1 MFRPES
7 NTKGRIILIDD
18 DQSVTRVVKKFLE
31 RAGHAVDTAASGED
45 GIRLIGGGQYD
56 IVITDI
62 YLPGM
67 DGMAV
72 LEKIKSVNPDLDIV
86 VITGFGSIESA
97 VSFMK
102 AGAIDYIS
110 KPINFEH
117 LDIVIK
123 KTLERKELIKAAR
136 ERDIYFRM
144 SLTDALTGMFNH
156 KYFQDSLE
164 REMLYSQRKKESLTI
179 MMVDIDGFKSVNDNY
194 GHQAGD
200 MVLQKISSN
209 IIKACRSHDTVS
221 RYGGE
226 EFGIILPETGIEK
239 STRVAERILD
249 AVGSNSYPPVERRIT
264 VSIGIASF
272 PEHATDRE
280 DLIQKADL
288 ALYSSKEKGKNRFTI
303 YDGSLDP
310 DVRH

>member
-1 MFRPES
+1 MFSTES
-7 NTKGRIILIDD
+7 KTRGRILLIDD
-18 DQSVTRVVKKFLE
+18 DQNVTKVVKKFLE
-31 RAGHAVDTAASGED
+31 RVGHSVDTAASGEE
-45 GIRLIGGGQYD
+45 GIRLIGGNQYD
-56 IVITDI
+56 MVITDI

-72 LEKIKSVNPDLDIV
+72 LDKIKSINPELDIV
-86 VITGFGSIESA
+86 VITGYGSIESA

-110 KPINFEH
+110 KPINLEH
-117 LDIVIK
+117 LDIVIR

-164 REMLYSQRKKESLTI
+164 REILYCRRKTESLTI
-179 MMVDIDGFKSVNDNY
+179 MMADIDGFKAVNDDF

-200 MVLQKISSN
+200 MVLQKISMN
-209 IIKACRSHDTVS
+209 ILKACRSHDTVS

-226 EFGIILPETGIEK
+226 EFGIILPETGVEK
-239 STRVAERILD
+239 SMRVAERMLNV
-249 AVGSNSYPPVERRIT
+249 VGSQSYPPVNRPIT
-264 VSIGIASF
+264 ISIGIASF
-272 PEHATDRE
+272 PEHAYDRE
-280 DLIQKADL
+280 ELIQKADL
-288 ALYSSKEKGKNRFTI
+288 ALYHSKGKGRNRFTV
-303 YDGSLDP
+303 YDGSLEP
-310 DVRH
+310 DIRH

>member
-7 NTKGRIILIDD
+7 KSKGRIILIDD
-18 DQSVTRVVKKFLE
+18 DPGVTGVVKKFLE
-31 RAGHAVDTAASGED
+31 RSGHSVDTADSGEE
-45 GIRLIGGGQYD
+45 GIRLIGSGDYD

-72 LEKIKSVNPDLDIV
+72 LEKIKSINADVDII

-110 KPINFEH
+110 KPINFDH
-117 LDIVIK
+117 LDIIIQ

-144 SLTDALTGMFNH
+144 SLTDTLTGMFNH
-156 KYFQDSLE
+156 KYFHDSLE
-164 REMLYSQRKKESLTI
+164 REMLYSQRKKENLTI
-179 MMVDIDGFKSVNDNY
+179 MMADIDSFKAVNDNY

-226 EFGIILPETGIEK
+226 EFGIILPETGIDK
-239 STRVAERILD
+239 STRVAGRILD
-249 AVGSNSYPPVERRIT
+249 AVSSNSYPPIARNIT
-264 VSIGIASF
+264 ISIGIASF
-272 PEHATDRE
+272 PEHAKDRE

-288 ALYSSKEKGKNRFTI
+288 ALYHSKEKGKNRFTI
-303 YDGSLDP
+303 YNGTLEP
-310 DVRH
+310 DTKH

>member
-7 NTKGRIILIDD
+7 KSKGRIILIDD
-18 DQSVTRVVKKFLE
+18 DPGVTKIVKKFLD
-31 RAGHAVDTAASGED
+31 RSGHSVDTADSGEE
-45 GIRLIGGGQYD
+45 GIRLIGNGDYD

-72 LEKIKSVNPDLDIV
+72 LEKIKSINADVDII

-110 KPINFEH
+110 KPINFDH
-117 LDIVIK
+117 LDIIIQ

-156 KYFQDSLE
+156 KYFHDSLE

-179 MMVDIDGFKSVNDNY
+179 MMADIDSFKAVNDNY

-249 AVGSNSYPPVERRIT
+249 AVSSNPYPPVARNIT
-264 VSIGIASF
+264 ISIGIASF
-272 PEHATDRE
+272 PEHAKDRG

-288 ALYSSKEKGKNRFTI
+288 ALYHSKEKGKNRFTI
-303 YDGSLDP
+303 YDGTLDP
-310 DVRH
+310 DTKH

>member
-7 NTKGRIILIDD
+7 KSKGRIILIDD
-18 DQSVTRVVKKFLE
+18 DPGVTKIVKKFLE
-31 RAGHAVDTAASGED
+31 RSGHSVDTADSGEE
-45 GIRLIGGGQYD
+45 GIRLTGNGGYD

-72 LEKIKSVNPDLDIV
+72 LEKIKSINADVDII

-110 KPINFEH
+110 KPINFDH
-117 LDIVIK
+117 LDIIIQ

-156 KYFQDSLE
+156 KYFHDSLE

-179 MMVDIDGFKSVNDNY
+179 MMADIDSFKAVNDNY

-249 AVGSNSYPPVERRIT
+249 AVSSNPYPPVARNIT
-264 VSIGIASF
+264 ISIGIASF
-272 PEHATDRE
+272 PEHAKDRE

-288 ALYSSKEKGKNRFTI
+288 ALYHSKEKGKNRFTI
-303 YDGSLDP
+303 YDGTLDP
-310 DVRH
+310 DTKH

>member
-7 NTKGRIILIDD
+7 SSKGRIILIDD
-18 DQSVTRVVKKFLE
+18 DSGVTRVVKKFLE
-31 RAGHAVDTAASGED
+31 RSGHTVDTADSGEE
-45 GIRLIGGGQYD
+45 GIRLIGNCEYD

-72 LEKIKSVNPDLDIV
+72 LEKIKSINEDIDIV

-97 VSFMK
+97 VSFMR

-110 KPINFEH
+110 KPINFGH
-117 LDIVIK
+117 LDIIVQ

-156 KYFQDSLE
+156 KYFQESLE
-164 REMLYSQRKKESLTI
+164 REMLYSQRKKENLTI
-179 MMVDIDGFKSVNDNY
+179 MMADIDGFKAVNDNY
-194 GHQAGD
+194 GHQTGD

-239 STRVAERILD
+239 STRVAERMLD
-249 AVGSNSYPPVERRIT
+249 AVSSSSYPPVAQNIT
-264 VSIGIASF
+264 ISIGIASF
-272 PEHATDRE
+272 PDHAMDRTE
-280 DLIQKADL
+280 LIQKADL
-288 ALYSSKEKGKNRFTI
+288 ALYASKGNGKNRFTI
-303 YDGSLDP
+303 YDGSLEPGD
-310 DVRH
+310 RH

>member
-7 NTKGRIILIDD
+7 KSKGRIILIDD
-18 DQSVTRVVKKFLE
+18 DPGVTKIVKKFLE
-31 RAGHAVDTAASGED
+31 RSGHSVDTADSGEE
-45 GIRLIGGGQYD
+45 GIRLTGNGGYD

-72 LEKIKSVNPDLDIV
+72 LEKIKSINADVDII

-110 KPINFEH
+110 KPINFDH
-117 LDIVIK
+117 LDIIIQ

-156 KYFQDSLE
+156 KYFHDSLE

-179 MMVDIDGFKSVNDNY
+179 MMADIDSFKAVNDNY

-249 AVGSNSYPPVERRIT
+249 AVSSNPYPPVAQNIT
-264 VSIGIASF
+264 ISIGIASF
-272 PEHATDRE
+272 PEHAKDRE

-288 ALYSSKEKGKNRFTI
+288 ALYHSKEKGKNRFTI
-303 YDGSLDP
+303 YDGTLDP
-310 DVRH
+310 DTKH